1 MVIFLLQTAVLLVIL
16 ASLVAWVQWF
26 GAWFDRPDR
35 PERLELVALHG
46 PAGDESDTLARLLAL
61 NIVGAI
67 SDHHRDIAFINEAA
81 ARPRSGDDISYLF
94 LVSSPEPALLGISR
108 PPADLD
114 IAVEIAGTRVDAKGL
129 QALFA
134 RAERGSRS
142 LAVSLFL
149 DESGTKGT
157 ASSSFA
163 GNQRYGFSLP
173 VEGSLPEIAKQIGM
187 RYVQAHY
194 AGTDPFYAALE
205 PKDFAAL
212 WAARR
217 QAAAL
222 ALRAAGEGEL
232 AGQPAPRDEAKE
244 VRQAID
250 HLLLRYRRRPEI
262 QKLGA
267 FLAQLEG
274 DLAAAIAFPT
284 HAIEELPA
292 AERQQPEQLLARL
305 ETDLETRAAAR
316 RPAVPEGSRR
326 PPAELVA
333 EVANQP
339 ALAGIERFHWAG
351 EPLVRVVVLGGTIDR
366 FGEVFGERV
375 GPLADED
382 AADAAA
388 PPDAGRRY
396 TNLLASLIAALAPAA
411 DVRGVAVL
419 TPSGAGTL
427 TSISRGLER
436 ALSSEAPVDV
446 LVIAVGPLENP
457 AIDALVDLLVRNGTL
472 VVAAAG
478 NNSATTAPSF
488 ADWPGVLVV
497 GASSDGERSSY
508 SNYGPNVHLFAP
520 GELAS
525 FATPESLDT
534 TRGTSNATAVVAAMA
549 ANRFA
554 EARAAGEQPTPQ
566 GIAEALLAETPTE
579 GGLRIVGRYLR
590 RPAGAAAIE

>member
-1 MVIFLLQTAVLLVIL
+1 MVIFLLQTAVLLAIL
-16 ASLVAWVQWF
+16 AALVAWVQWF

-46 PAGDESDTLARLLAL
+46 PSGESETLARLLAL

-134 RAERGSRS
+134 RTERGSRS

-149 DESGTKGT
+149 DDSGTKGT

-173 VEGSLPEIAKQIGM
+173 VEGTLPEIAKQIGM

-194 AGTDPFYAALE
+194 AGSDPFYAALE
-205 PKDFAAL
+205 PQDFVAL
-212 WAARR
+212 WTARR

-222 ALRAAGEGEL
+222 ALKAAGEGEL
-232 AGQPAPRDEAKE
+232 AGQPGPRVEARQ
-244 VRQAID
+244 VREAID

-274 DLAAAIAFPT
+274 DLAAAIAFLG

-305 ETDLETRAAAR
+305 QTDLETRAAAR
-316 RPAVPEGSRR
+316 RPAAPEGTRR
-326 PPAELVA
+326 PAAQLVA
-333 EVANQP
+333 EVVNQP
-339 ALAGIERFHWAG
+339 ALAGIERFAWAG

-366 FGEVFGERV
+366 FDDAFGARV
-375 GPLADED
+375 GPLAGED
-382 AADAAA
+382 AAAAAA
-388 PPDAGRRY
+388 PPDAGRQY
-396 TNLLASLIAALAPAA
+396 TNLLAGLIAALAPAA
-411 DVRGVAVL
+411 EVRGVAVL
-419 TPSGAGTL
+419 TSGGAGSL
-427 TSISRGLER
+427 TSISRGLDR
-436 ALSSEAPVDV
+436 VLASEAAVDV
-446 LVIAVGPLENP
+446 LVIAIGPLENP
-457 AIDALVDLLVRNGTL
+457 AIDTLVDLLVENGTL

-478 NNSATTAPSF
+478 NNSAATAPSF
-488 ADWPGVLVV
+488 ADRPGVLVV

-525 FATPESLDT
+525 FATPETLDT

-549 ANRFA
+549 ANRIA
-554 EARAAGEQPTPQ
+554 AARARGEQPTPEA
-566 GIAEALLAETPTE
+566 IAKAFLAQTPTT
-579 GGLRIVGRYLR
+579 GGLRIVGR
-590 RPAGAAAIE
+590 